1 MFDHLAALAD
11 DDALLALALDV
22 NGGVHAQHLLG
33 LLERIANHAHGVR
46 DLITGAAQD
55 LLAHKLGNERLIGS
69 VGTHVLGEP
78 TRTLG
83 QKVRNGLDKGIDVE
97 VLDRRRHDLVV
108 IFHKLVGGLKLLHDL
123 CGVGLIGLGEH
134 QDLLGTGILDT
145 LGNPG
150 VSPADRFGGINQKRD
165 NIDIVQ
171 LEQRALVELGP

>member
-1 MFDHLAALAD
+1 M
-11 DDALLALALDV
+11 ALALDV

-33 LLERIANHAHGVR
+33 LLKRIANHAHGVR

-83 QKVRNGLDKGIDVE
+83 QKVRNGLDEGIDVK

-108 IFHKLVGGLKLLHDL
+108 IFHKLVGGLKLLHDP

-134 QDLLGTGILDT
+134 QDLLGTGILDA

-171 LEQRALVELGP
+171 LEQRALVQLGP